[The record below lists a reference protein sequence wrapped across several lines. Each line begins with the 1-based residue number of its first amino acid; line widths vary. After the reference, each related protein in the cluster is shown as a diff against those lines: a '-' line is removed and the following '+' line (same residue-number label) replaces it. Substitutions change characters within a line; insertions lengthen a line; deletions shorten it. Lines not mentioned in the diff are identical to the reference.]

1 MELTC
6 SVQDDILVVKFSG
19 MLIEREISD
28 TLEQYIETVR
38 SSGLKKVLVDTRD
51 LRGRLSIIE
60 VYLHTRTLPP
70 PDHSIK
76 TAIVENEENKR
87 YAEFQ
92 DLFLKN
98 KGHISTQFFFD
109 LDEAMAWLKE

>member
-1 MELTC
+1 MDLTW
-6 SVQDDILVVKFSG
+6 SVQDDILVIKFSG
-19 MLIEREISD
+19 MLIEKEIGD
-28 TLEQYIETVR
+28 TLEQYTEIVR

-51 LRGRLSIIE
+51 LTGRLSIIE
-60 VYLHTRTLPP
+60 AYLHTRSFPV

-76 TAIVENEENKR
+76 SAIIENEENKR

-92 DLFLKN
+92 ELFLKN
-98 KGHISTQFFFD
+98 KGHVSTQFFFD